1 MGQELLCTARIGRKQ
16 AQGKA
21 LLETSELIFRPMGAP
36 GSQGAVSPGELRLRI
51 PFSDM
56 KHVKAERGILQV
68 KFGSAIA
75 AFQIGAY
82 AEKWRDKILHP
93 KTRIEKLGVKPG
105 ANVTVV
111 GPLPGDF
118 VQELLSAAQRISE
131 GSVSL
136 NAQLIFL
143 AAETLSDLIRIEKLA
158 RQMPPAAGLWIVY
171 PKGEKSITEN
181 DVIAAG
187 RKAGMKDV
195 KVVGFSETHTALK
208 FVIPVEKR

>member
-1 MGQELLCTARIGRKQ
+1 MGQELICKARIGRKQ

-21 LLETSELIFRPMGAP
+21 LLETSELIFRPVDTDGLRDPA
-36 GSQGAVSPGELRLRI
+36 SPGELRLRI

-56 KHVKAERGILQV
+56 KNVSAERGVLQV

-111 GPLPGDF
+111 GPLPQDF
-118 VQELLSAAQRISE
+118 VQELLSAVQRISE

-143 AAETLSDLIRIEKLA
+143 AVDTLSDLIRVEKLA
-158 RQMPPAAGLWIVY
+158 RQMPPVAGLWIVY
-171 PKGEKSITEN
+171 PKGRTTITQN